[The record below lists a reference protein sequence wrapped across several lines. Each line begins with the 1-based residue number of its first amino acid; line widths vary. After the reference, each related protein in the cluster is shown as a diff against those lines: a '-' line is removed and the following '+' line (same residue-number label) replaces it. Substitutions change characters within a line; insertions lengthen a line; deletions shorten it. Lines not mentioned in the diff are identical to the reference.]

1 MPPEIVDVCAQ
12 IHAACVAETG
22 VSEDKTQA
30 AGSGNFIDDPALK
43 CFFKCTWEKL
53 GVVSWL

>member
-1 MPPEIVDVCAQ
+1 MPPELKDAAAQ

-22 VSEDKTQA
+22 VGDDKIQA
-30 AGSGNFIDDPALK
+30 ASSGNFIDDPALK

-53 GVVSWL
+53 GTVS